1 MPTSKVAII
10 TGSSRG
16 IGAAIAQK
24 VASNGI
30 NVVINFTSDE
40 AGAAKTLE
48 LVRASGSDGL
58 CLKAD
63 VTKKDQVTTMFQ
75 KAKEKFGRIDYLVN
89 NAGILTYSPIADLSE
104 EDFDRMFAINVKGT
118 LFCCQLACQHM
129 EDGGSIV
136 NVSSSTTMYMLPN
149 YGCYVASKGAV
160 EQLTRSLSRE
170 VASRGIRVNVV
181 SPGPVDTEL
190 FRAGKSDEQIKRF
203 EQLSAFN
210 RLGQPED
217 IANVVA
223 FLLSDDSKWMTAQNV
238 RANGGTA

>member
-1 MPTSKVAII
+1 MPANKVAII

-24 VASNGI
+24 VASKGV

-40 AGAAKTLE
+40 TGANKTLE
-48 LVRASGSDGL
+48 TVRAQGADGL
-58 CLKAD
+58 CIKAD
-63 VTKKDQVTTMFQ
+63 VTKKDQVRDMFQ
-75 KAKEKFGRIDYLVN
+75 KAKETFGRVDYLVN
-89 NAGILTYSPIADLSE
+89 NAGILTYSPVVDISE
-104 EDFDRMFAINVKGT
+104 KDFDRMFAINVKGT
-118 LFCCQLACQHM
+118 LFCCQLACEYL

-136 NVSSSTTMYMLPN
+136 NLSSSTTMYMIPN

-190 FRAGKSDEQIKRF
+190 FRAGKTDEQIKRF
-203 EQLSAFN
+203 EQMSAFN
-210 RLGQPED
+210 RLGQPDD
-217 IANVVA
+217 IAGVVA
-223 FLLSDDSKWMTAQNV
+223 FLLSDDSKWMTGQNV

>member
-1 MPTSKVAII
+1 MPANKVAII

-24 VASNGI
+24 IASKGV

-40 AGAAKTLE
+40 TGANKTLE
-48 LVRASGSDGL
+48 TVRSLGAHGL
-58 CLKAD
+58 CIKAD
-63 VTKKDQVTTMFQ
+63 VTKKDQVRDMFQ
-75 KAKEKFGRIDYLVN
+75 KTKETFGRVDYLVN
-89 NAGILTYSPIADLSE
+89 NAGVLTYSPVVDISE

-118 LFCCQLACQHM
+118 LFCCQLACEYL

-136 NVSSSTTMYMLPN
+136 NLSSSTTMYMIPN

-190 FRAGKSDEQIKRF
+190 FRAGKTNEQIKRF
-203 EQLSAFN
+203 EQMSAFN
-210 RLGQPED
+210 RLGQPDD
-217 IANVVA
+217 IAGVVA
-223 FLLSDDSKWMTAQNV
+223 FLLSDDSKWMTGQNV
-238 RANGGTA
+238 RANGGMA